1 MTPLEDKLR
10 AALRQTAG
18 EIPPDPPPPLRLRLA
33 ALGSPQPG
41 RRRWITWGAPLA
53 AAAMVVAVIAGSL
66 AVTSGRPG
74 PRATTAPTH
83 LASLASLPPYYVAL
97 TSRSANPDEYAADA
111 TAAEVRATA
120 TGAVLAKVVPPKP
133 YVSFSG
139 ATAAA
144 DDRTFILVAEAKN
157 NPPASAQQYARE
169 YPHGYY
175 PASRF
180 YLLHI
185 APKTPKD
192 QKTGASLRPLPA
204 AFIPANDEVHDMALS
219 PDGTMLAADIGAQI
233 FETRLIVFNL
243 ATGTE
248 RTWSL
253 ENCSHCLP
261 SSGGLGFGG
270 LNVDALSW
278 TSDGKQVAFVG
289 PGSGQGPVR
298 LLDVS
303 KPGSNL
309 LTNSR
314 PVVGSPGGSGPYW
327 RGALVTPDGRSVIV
341 VEEIAIDRV
350 PVVRQ
355 RLVMFSAAT
364 GQVRKTL
371 NDLRVVSGY
380 EQVLWTNASGS
391 VMVVTHARSGNSA
404 GILHAGT
411 YTPIPWSTHIA
422 TAAW

>member
-10 AALRQTAG
+10 AALRETAG
-18 EIPPDPPPPLRLRLA
+18 EIPADPPPLRLA
-33 ALGSPQPG
+33 ARLGSPRPG
-41 RRRWITWGAPLA
+41 RRRWIAWAAPLA
-53 AAAMVVAVIAGSL
+53 AAAAVVAVIAGSL

-74 PRATTAPTH
+74 PRATTAP
-83 LASLASLPPYYVAL
+83 ASMASLPPYYVAL
-97 TSRSANPDEYAADA
+97 TSRKVHPDVYASDA

-139 ATAAA
+139 VTAAA

-169 YPHGYY
+169 YPRGYY

-180 YLLHI
+180 YLLRI
-185 APKTPKD
+185 DPDPKTPKD
-192 QKTGASLRPLPA
+192 QKTSGRATLRALPVV
-204 AFIPANDEVHDMALS
+204 FIPANDEVHDMALS
-219 PDGTMLAADIGAQI
+219 PDGTLLAADIGAPLFRSQL
-233 FETRLIVFNL
+233 FVFNL
-243 ATGTE
+243 ATGDE
-248 RTWSL
+248 RVWSFKT
-253 ENCSHCLP
+253 CTQCGP

-270 LNVDALSW
+270 VNADALSW
-278 TSDGKQVAFVG
+278 TADGRRIAFVG
-289 PGSGQGPVR
+289 PGSGQGTVR
-298 LLDVS
+298 LLDIT

-314 PVVGSPGGSGPYW
+314 PVVGSPSGTGPYW
-327 RGALVTPDGRSVIV
+327 RGALVTPDGRTVIV
-341 VEEIAIDRV
+341 VEEIAIDGD

-355 RLVMFSAAT
+355 RLVTFSAAT
-364 GQVRKTL
+364 GQATRTL

-391 VMVVTHARSGNSA
+391 VLVVAGARGSGSM
-404 GILHAGT
+404 GILHGGA